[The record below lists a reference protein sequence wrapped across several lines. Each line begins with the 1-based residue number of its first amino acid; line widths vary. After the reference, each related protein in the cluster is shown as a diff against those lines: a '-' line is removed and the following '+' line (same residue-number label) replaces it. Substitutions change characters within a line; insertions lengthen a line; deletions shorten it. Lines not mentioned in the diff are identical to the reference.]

1 MLTSHADDNMPLVF
15 VILIGLAIALA
26 LILLLVLVGIILDR
40 LRKKREGY
48 VPAPTSMYDRG
59 SGIHRIPPRELLRS
73 LGKGRPDAPRV

>member
-1 MLTSHADDNMPLVF
+1 MLTEVGDHMPLVF

-26 LILLLVLVGIILDR
+26 LILLIVLAGIILDR

-59 SGIHRIPPRELLRS
+59 SGIQRIPPRELLQS
-73 LGKGRPDAPRV
+73 LGKGRPDAPHV